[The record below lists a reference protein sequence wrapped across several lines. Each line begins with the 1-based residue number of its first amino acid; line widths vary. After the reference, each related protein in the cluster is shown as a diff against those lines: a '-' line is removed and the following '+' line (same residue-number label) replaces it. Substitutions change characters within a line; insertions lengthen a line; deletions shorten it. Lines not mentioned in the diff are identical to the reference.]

1 MNPLTQTINQ
11 RKMNE
16 RELEAGVAGTKNSW
30 HMEYKDS
37 AWIFLGGLPY
47 EMTEGDVICM
57 FSQYGEVVR
66 VLVKTVLD
74 LMFYFFM
81 KVHINL
87 IRDHGT
93 GKSKGFGFLC
103 YMDQRST
110 ILAVDNLNGVKVLS
124 RMIRVD
130 HVHQYKLP
138 KDLEKLDQDKRKLF
152 EEGCAPKEIDIEF
165 SESSEEELVIKPK
178 KEKKKKKHKRRRH
191 STSTE
196 TDSDS
201 EEDRKIKEKR
211 GRMKER
217 DSGRESN
224 QESRRDGRDKVKQEE
239 KSLEERLRDMANYVK
254 QGEGRAGDGK
264 RMSAKDM
271 FESEKKQTRDRGSSV
286 ERNSRVRRSRTR
298 SKDRRARSR
307 SHQRKENR
315 RRSHSDER
323 HRPRRQR
330 SPSRGRE
337 NPRRKSSSSSSRER
351 RRR

>member
-16 RELEAGVAGTKNSW
+16 RELEAGVSGTKNSW

-57 FSQYGEVVR
+57 FSQYGEV
-66 VLVKTVLD
+66 
-74 LMFYFFM
+74 
-81 KVHINL
+81 VHINL

-165 SESSEEELVIKPK
+165 SESSEEEFVTKPK
-178 KEKKKKKHKRRRH
+178 KEKKKKKQKRRRRH
-191 STSTE
+191 STSSE
-196 TDSDS
+196 SESDS
-201 EEDRKIKEKR
+201 EDDRRKR
-211 GRMKER
+211 DKNKMKDR
-217 DSGRESN
+217 NNRNGK
-224 QESRRDGRDKVKQEE
+224 QEQSRNNRDKVKQEE
-239 KSLEERLRDMANYVK
+239 KSLEERLKDMADYVRS
-254 QGEGRAGDGK
+254 GETRAGENK

-271 FESEKKQTRDRGSSV
+271 FVKEERRMRDRSGSVKRASM
-286 ERNSRVRRSRTR
+286 RRSRTR
-298 SKDRRARSR
+298 SRDRRARSR
-307 SHQRKENR
+307 SSQR
-315 RRSHSDER
+315 
-323 HRPRRQR
+323 
-330 SPSRGRE
+330 
-337 NPRRKSSSSSSRER
+337 RER
-351 RRR
+351 RRRSRSNDRQKSKNYRSSSRGRERRRRESSSSGSESNDRRRR

>member
-37 AWIFLGGLPY
+37 AWVFLGGLPY

-57 FSQYGEVVR
+57 FSQYGEV
-66 VLVKTVLD
+66 
-74 LMFYFFM
+74 
-81 KVHINL
+81 VHINL

-165 SESSEEELVIKPK
+165 SESSEEEIVIKPK
-178 KEKKKKKHKRRRH
+178 KEKKKKKQKRRRH
-191 STSTE
+191 STSSE

-201 EEDRKIKEKR
+201 EEDRRRKERKGTVKEK
-211 GRMKER
+211 
-217 DSGRESN
+217 DSGWERRE
-224 QESRRDGRDKVKQEE
+224 ESAREGRGKVKQEE
-239 KSLEERLRDMANYVK
+239 KSLEERLKDMANYVK
-254 QGEGRAGDGK
+254 HGEGRAGDVK

-271 FESEKKQTRDRGSSV
+271 FEREKKHTRDRDSSV
-286 ERNSRVRRSRTR
+286 ERNRRVGRSRTR
-298 SKDRRARSR
+298 SKDRRRRSR
-307 SHQRKENR
+307 SHERKQDR
-315 RRSHSDER
+315 RRSYSDER
-323 HRPRRQR
+323 HKSRNHRSSSRRRERPRRR
-330 SPSRGRE
+330 
-337 NPRRKSSSSSSRER
+337 SSSSSSRER
-351 RRR
+351 SRR

>member
-37 AWIFLGGLPY
+37 AWVFLGGLPY

-57 FSQYGEVVR
+57 FSQYGEV
-66 VLVKTVLD
+66 
-74 LMFYFFM
+74 
-81 KVHINL
+81 VHINL

-152 EEGCAPKEIDIEF
+152 EEGCAPKEIDIEI
-165 SESSEEELVIKPK
+165 SESSEEEIVIKPK
-178 KEKKKKKHKRRRH
+178 KEKKKKKQKRRRH
-191 STSTE
+191 STSSE
-196 TDSDS
+196 TDSES
-201 EEDRKIKEKR
+201 EDDRRKKEKKDR
-211 GRMKER
+211 LKER
-217 DSGRESN
+217 DSGWERKQVSG
-224 QESRRDGRDKVKQEE
+224 RDGRVKIKQEE
-239 KSLEERLRDMANYVK
+239 KSLEERLKDMANYVK
-254 QGEGRAGDGK
+254 HGEGRAGDGRAGDGK

-271 FESEKKQTRDRGSSV
+271 FEREKIQTRDSSV
-286 ERNSRVRRSRTR
+286 ERNRRARRSRTR
-298 SKDRRARSR
+298 SNGRRARSR
-307 SHQRKENR
+307 SHERRKDR
-315 RRSHSDER
+315 RRSYSDER
-323 HRPRRQR
+323 QR
-330 SPSRGRE
+330 SRNQRSSSRGRE
-337 NPRRKSSSSSSRER
+337 RPRRRRSSSSSSRER
-351 RRR
+351 SRR

>member
-37 AWIFLGGLPY
+37 AWVFLGGLPY

-57 FSQYGEVVR
+57 FSQYGEV
-66 VLVKTVLD
+66 
-74 LMFYFFM
+74 
-81 KVHINL
+81 VHINL

-152 EEGCAPKEIDIEF
+152 EEGCAPKEIDIEI
-165 SESSEEELVIKPK
+165 SESSEEEIVIKPK
-178 KEKKKKKHKRRRH
+178 KEKKKKKQKRRRH
-191 STSTE
+191 STSSE
-196 TDSDS
+196 TDSES
-201 EEDRKIKEKR
+201 EDDRRKKEKKDR
-211 GRMKER
+211 LKER
-217 DSGRESN
+217 DSGWERKQVS
-224 QESRRDGRDKVKQEE
+224 GRNGRVKIKQEE
-239 KSLEERLRDMANYVK
+239 KSLEERLKDMANYVK
-254 QGEGRAGDGK
+254 HGEGRAGDGK

-271 FESEKKQTRDRGSSV
+271 FEREKIQTRDSSV
-286 ERNSRVRRSRTR
+286 ERNRRARRSRTR
-298 SKDRRARSR
+298 SNGRRARSR
-307 SHQRKENR
+307 SHERRKDR
-315 RRSHSDER
+315 RRSYSDER
-323 HRPRRQR
+323 QR
-330 SPSRGRE
+330 SRNQRSSSRGRE
-337 NPRRKSSSSSSRER
+337 RPRRRRSSSSSSRER
-351 RRR
+351 SRR